1 MLSAARNDYPASIVC
16 RLPAPIAARS
26 WLEASGYRLLPFDLK
41 ARAHFEA
48 ALSEVPTARL
58 SDYSFANNMIWLT
71 LSSGFWQIIEDC
83 FCLFMLSGNGLGMML
98 PPLGSPDDQV
108 RALEACAGLMDEFN
122 ASGSDVQIEYV
133 YPDML
138 ALFEP
143 GPEDQTLRLGDR
155 VFNVVQ
161 GRADYIY
168 ETQALIEL
176 KGHPYRNKRNEINQ
190 FRATYPD
197 HEIMPFRPS
206 HREAALELLDG
217 WMQHRLRTPP
227 TDAPM
232 SQMVSYIEY
241 EHKAIQRSIALYD
254 ELDLVGL
261 SLFVGGR
268 MAGFTFGE
276 RIGPDVA
283 SVLIEKT
290 DFAVPG
296 APQYI
301 FREFAKVLA
310 DCTWLNVGDDLGI
323 ENLKRVKMSYRPASL
338 GAKVSL
344 VLRREG

>member
-1 MLSAARNDYPASIVC
+1 MLSAAQSDFPVSLSI
-16 RLPAPIAARS
+16 RPPAPVAARS

-41 ARAHFEA
+41 ARAHFQA
-48 ALSEVPTARL
+48 ALSEVPTAHL
-58 SDYSFANNMIWLT
+58 SDYSFANNLIWLT
-71 LSSGFWQIIEDC
+71 LSSGFWQVIEDC

-98 PPLGSPDDQV
+98 PPLGAAEAQQ
-108 RALEACAGLMDEFN
+108 RAIEACAGLMDEFN
-122 ASGSDVQIEYV
+122 AEGSGVAIEYV
-133 YPDML
+133 YPDL
-138 ALFEP
+138 LKLFEA
-143 GPEDQTLRLGDR
+143 GPEAETVRLGER
-155 VFNVVQ
+155 VFSVVP
-161 GRADYIY
+161 GRSDYIY

-190 FRATYPD
+190 FRVTYPD

-206 HREAALELLDG
+206 HREAALGLLDG

-227 TDAPM
+227 TDSPM
-232 SQMVSYIEY
+232 AQMVSYIEY

-296 APQYI
+296 AAQYI

-338 GAKVSL
+338 GEKVSL
-344 VLRREG
+344 VLRRES